1 MDEVHVE
8 LYNLDVLEF
17 LRRLPD
23 KCAAMVLTDPPYNIG
38 KAKWD
43 KIAGYVGWCAEWM
56 KEAHRI
62 LKDNGV
68 LYWWHNDMQQIA
80 QLMERIR
87 ADGLFTYNSF
97 CIWDKSEAYHANG
110 HQNRVVGGKTAL
122 RSWFNR
128 CEYFLEYFKVPDGSQ
143 RWGRSTGTERIMSDP
158 TCWTSLRDWYDG
170 EVRRLGLSWD
180 DIAKAYTEATGRR
193 PFMLRHYFRIS
204 QFELPTE
211 KVYNAVYR
219 DRLGFTRPWWDLRK
233 EYDAL
238 REEYEGKR
246 AGYESRLPVHIVDE
260 RHTNV
265 FEVPIVQAAQKGSGH
280 ICEKP
285 QQILRR
291 LIRCGTHE
299 GDLVVDPFMGGA
311 APASLP
317 SQRAGRSRGTI
328 WTRNGTGWPGS
339 GSRRRTRSSACFER
353 GAGQMKKKLINTIIG
368 PDGKVFFECDRKAC
382 ENCLEECRWTSK
394 REHAVGIE
402 VDIPENVLE
411 KLEETALIADRDEPG
426 AGGPVA

>member
-43 KIAGYVGWCAEWM
+43 RIAGYVGWCAEWM
-56 KEAHRI
+56 KGAHRI

-68 LYWWHNDMQQIA
+68 FYWWHNDMQQIA

-170 EVRRLGLSWD
+170 EVRRLGLCQD
-180 DIAKAYTEATGRR
+180 DIVKAYTEATGRR

-233 EYDAL
+233 EYEEL
-238 REEYEGKR
+238 RQEYEGLR
-246 AGYESRLPVHIVDE
+246 HIHIVDDM
-260 RHTNV
+260 HTNV
-265 FEVPIVQAAQKGSGH
+265 FNVPVVQAAQKGSGH

-299 GDLVVDPFMGGA
+299 GDLVVDPFMGGGQRRRRCRRRGPGVRGERSGREMVQGGQGLDPGGERA
-311 APASLP
+311 APPVL
-317 SQRAGRSRGTI
+317 R
-328 WTRNGTGWPGS
+328 
-339 GSRRRTRSSACFER
+339 EE
-353 GAGQMKKKLINTIIG
+353 L
-368 PDGKVFFECDRKAC
+368 DR
-382 ENCLEECRWTSK
+382 
-394 REHAVGIE
+394 
-402 VDIPENVLE
+402 
-411 KLEETALIADRDEPG
+411 
-426 AGGPVA
+426 

>member
-1 MDEVHVE
+1 MDEAHVE
-8 LYNLDVLEF
+8 LYNLDALEF
-17 LRRLPD
+17 LRQLPD
-23 KCAAMVLTDPPYNIG
+23 KCAQMVLTDPPYNIG

-43 KIAGYVGWCAEWM
+43 RIDGYVGWCAEWM

-68 LYWWHNDMQQIA
+68 FYWWQNDMQQVA

-87 ADGLFTYNSF
+87 ADGLFAYNSF
-97 CIWDKSEAYHANG
+97 CIWDKSEAYHANV

-170 EVRRLGLSWD
+170 EVRRLGLSQD
-180 DIAKAYTEATGRR
+180 DIVKAYTEATGRR

-219 DRLGFTRPWWDLRK
+219 DRLGFNRPWWDLRK
-233 EYDAL
+233 EYEEL
-238 REEYEGKR
+238 RHI
-246 AGYESRLPVHIVDE
+246 HIVDDM
-260 RHTNV
+260 HTNV
-265 FEVPIVQAAQKGSGH
+265 FDVPVVQAAQKGSGH

-299 GDLVVDPFMGGA
+299 GDLVVDPFMGGGSAGVA
-311 APASLP
+311 AVAEGRAFAGNDLDAKWYRAASEWI
-317 SQRAGRSRGTI
+317 QA
-328 WTRNGTGWPGS
+328 
-339 GSRRRTRSSACFER
+339 
-353 GAGQMKKKLINTIIG
+353 
-368 PDGKVFFECDRKAC
+368 
-382 ENCLEECRWTSK
+382 ENAQIRLF
-394 REHAVGIE
+394 
-402 VDIPENVLE
+402 
-411 KLEETALIADRDEPG
+411 
-426 AGGPVA
+426 